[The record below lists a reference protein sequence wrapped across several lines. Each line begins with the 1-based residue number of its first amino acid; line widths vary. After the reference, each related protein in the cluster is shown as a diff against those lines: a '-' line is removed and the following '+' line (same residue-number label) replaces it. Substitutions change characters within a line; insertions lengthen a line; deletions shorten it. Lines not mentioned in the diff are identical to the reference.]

1 MPGPTVPLQDSRLTS
16 PEGSSRRLR
25 LIALLTSCGLGCA
38 GLVGLFQ
45 PLPALAIPQQEAMK
59 KLAVIPVFVLTNSKG
74 IPLPLQRDKALVLPL
89 FLDRGKAEQELAA
102 FLKANPTIKAGVLPM
117 PMNVALE
124 RVQELNKS
132 LKDRKLLSPVVP
144 APSDLSQARTLLGK
158 QGLDQKAIQEGLSVP
173 VFFTKPLITVKTPQ
187 GERGLFFFDYASLQ
201 KAMATI
207 PDRNKLTIQ
216 AADLSAV
223 MDQIVKQSKD
233 TYAFY
238 PTPEYFRL
246 VQQQARPLGSGPTA
260 APPAVAPRR

>member
-1 MPGPTVPLQDSRLTS
+1 MDQGRR
-16 PEGSSRRLR
+16 RRL
-25 LIALLTSCGLGCA
+25 LALLTSIGVGCSGLI
-38 GLVGLFQ
+38 GLLQ

-59 KLAVIPVFVLTNSKG
+59 KLAVIPVFVLADAKG
-74 IPLPLQRDKALVLPL
+74 VPLPLQREKALVLPL
-89 FLDRGKAEQELAA
+89 YLDRVKAEQELAA
-102 FLKANPTIKAGVLPM
+102 FLKVNPTIKAGVLPM

-124 RVQELNKS
+124 RVQEINKT
-132 LKDRKLLSPVVP
+132 LKDLKLLSPVIP
-144 APSDLSQARTLLGK
+144 TPSDLSQARTLLAK

-201 KAMATI
+201 KAMAGI
-207 PDRNKLTIQ
+207 PDRNKLTVQ

-246 VQQQARPLGSGPTA
+246 VEQQSRAKGAGSAGAT
-260 APPAVAPRR
+260 PPVAPKR